1 MSNSLVPWQ
10 IRPDILSGLI
20 WCQTVCTS
28 YDQKTPAGKEL
39 RVEHDQYG
47 IIDGAQVE
55 FPVLLCP
62 VTNTVMN
69 EEIFYLIDLVSVRC
83 CGTF

>member
-1 MSNSLVPWQ
+1 M
-10 IRPDILSGLI
+10 
-20 WCQTVCTS
+20 
-28 YDQKTPAGKEL
+28 QKLFAVTHPAGKEL

-69 EEIFYLIDLVSVRC
+69 EKIFYLIDLVSARC

>member
-1 MSNSLVPWQ
+1 MT
-10 IRPDILSGLI
+10 R
-20 WCQTVCTS
+20 
-28 YDQKTPAGKEL
+28 PAGKAL

-55 FPVLLCP
+55 FPVLLCA
-62 VTNTVMN
+62 VTNTVMD
-69 EEIFYLIDLVSVRC
+69 EGILYLIDLVSVRC

>member
-1 MSNSLVPWQ
+1 M
-10 IRPDILSGLI
+10 
-20 WCQTVCTS
+20 
-28 YDQKTPAGKEL
+28 TPAGKEL

-62 VTNTVMN
+62 VTNTMMN
-69 EEIFYLIDLVSVRC
+69 EEIFYPIDLVSVRC